1 MLFRDIASRELD
13 ASTSTITVCW
23 VDVILAKL
31 GQAVLYVAGAFNGI
45 RAFEGEQPE
54 AVRAQKEED
63 MLRAAVQLPGNRL
76 E

>member
-31 GQAVLYVAGAFNGI
+31 GQAILYVTGAFNGI
-45 RAFEGEQPE
+45 RVFEGEQHE